1 MKFILY
7 AVIVGLSLL
16 APIERLDVEELL
28 PIEAVALYYEDGQ
41 LVLETDTGHK
51 GVGDSVA
58 AALQDLKERTPAEVY
73 LDTAR
78 YLMVAPE
85 TEDQVQSMKA
95 YLSSRTEVALWDVRG
110 QVKMAMEYLQVHGK
124 TVRLESIS

>member
-1 MKFILY
+1 MKWIIY
-7 AVIVGLSLL
+7 AVIIGLSLI
-16 APIERLDVEELL
+16 APVERLDVENLL

-41 LVLETDTGHK
+41 LTLETDTGHK
-51 GVGDSVA
+51 GSGDSVA
-58 AALQDLKERTPAEVY
+58 NALKDLKKRTPAVVY

-85 TEDQVQSMKA
+85 AERQVNAMKG
-95 YLSSRTEVALWDVRG
+95 YLGARTEVSLWDVRG

-124 TVRLESIS
+124 TVRLESFS